1 MSTVCSPT
9 SVLIAPPTLGA
20 VLRRMRDERKL
31 SRERLAFNAGV
42 SASYINQLEKGTRAR
57 PTRDVLTAIVRVL
70 DRSRALPLAQQ
81 RELLTLAGH
90 CDTEPPELE
99 QVRALVAPAMN
110 RGIACQPSTLAAYF
124 DDYWNVLASN
134 DLHAGTFPGIREN
147 GNALRWMLTDARA
160 RHVLLE
166 WEQEVT
172 LAVRMLRGRL
182 ARAAGAPHTSKF
194 LAEMGRHRQF
204 RKVWNDGAVAYTRE
218 RPRLWLREPRT
229 SRTRSAITHH
239 LGVVGSSPTEHI
251 QLILSV
257 FPATA

>member
-9 SVLIAPPTLGA
+9 SVPIAPPTLGA

-31 SRERLAFNAGV
+31 SRERLAFTAGV

-70 DRSRALPLAQQ
+70 DSSQTLSLAQQ
-81 RELLTLAGH
+81 RELSTLAGH
-90 CDTEPPELE
+90 CDTEPPGVE
-99 QVRALVAPAMN
+99 QLRALIAPAMN
-110 RGIACQPSTLAAYF
+110 RGFARQPSTLVAYF

-134 DLHAGTFPGIREN
+134 DLHASIFPGMRES

-160 RHVLLE
+160 QHILLE

-172 LAVRMLRGRL
+172 IAVRVLRGRL
-182 ARAAGAPHTSKF
+182 ARASGAPRTRGF

-204 RKVWNDGAVAYTRE
+204 RQVWRDGTVAYARE
-218 RPRLWLREPRT
+218 QPRLWLREPRT

-239 LGVVGSSPTEHI
+239 LGVVGASPTEHI
-251 QLILSV
+251 QLMLSV
-257 FPATA
+257 LPVSD